1 MAVAGHSYYPHGV
14 RVWETGNGDRGE
26 RWYSCFFFFLP
37 FYHYT
42 YSIEGDRKA
51 ASGGLC
57 RCLSTWLWHRHSA
70 YSSILSS
77 ENIHQASLPVSYGHP
92 KRQTLNKNCWKE
104 HTHMHTPLLTQS
116 CLWVLSSSWPHGL
129 YVARQAALSMGF
141 FRRDTGVDCHFLLQG
156 ISPDPGIKP
165 ESPALADRFLT
176 TASPGKFL

>member
-1 MAVAGHSYYPHGV
+1 MAVAGHSYYPRGV

-26 RWYSCFFFFLP
+26 RWYSCFFTILP
-37 FYHYT
+37 LSLLHRGRQKGCLWG
-42 YSIEGDRKA
+42 SVQ
-51 ASGGLC
+51 GLVQ
-57 RCLSTWLWHRHSA
+57 WLWHRHSA
-70 YSSILSS
+70 YLSILSS
-77 ENIHQASLPVSYGHP
+77 ENIHQASLPVSNDHP

-104 HTHMHTPLLTQS
+104 HTHNHTPLLTQS
-116 CLWVLSSSWPHGL
+116 CLWVLSSLWPHRL

-141 FRRDTGVDCHFLLQG
+141 FRQDTGVDCHFLLQG